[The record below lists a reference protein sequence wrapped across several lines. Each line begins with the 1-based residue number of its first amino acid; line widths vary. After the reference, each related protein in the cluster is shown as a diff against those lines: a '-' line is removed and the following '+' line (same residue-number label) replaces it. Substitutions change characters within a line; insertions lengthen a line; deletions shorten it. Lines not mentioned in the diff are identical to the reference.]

1 MEKHMPNTMIRERD
15 ASALRDADEIIQAL
29 LAQGHGDYSHHR
41 DEIADLW
48 DGEYGLWQGND
59 DATTDFDDL
68 PNLLLIQED
77 HYDQHM
83 DEDEKPAWDDM
94 IVSCGDY
101 VFFA

>member
-1 MEKHMPNTMIRERD
+1 MSERD
-15 ASALRDADEIIQAL
+15 PGALRDADLIIAAL

-48 DGEYGLWQGND
+48 DGEYGLWEGND
-59 DATTDFDDL
+59 TATTEFGDGMAD
-68 PNLLLIQED
+68 LLLIQED

-83 DEDEKPAWDDM
+83 DDDADKPDWDDM
-94 IVSCGDY
+94 IVYAGDY